1 MTVPANATRAVMRT
15 AINQRDQSIMERD
28 QAIAELEAKLER
40 LETLYQS
47 SLTKA
52 ARFEELKPMV
62 DEWFIS
68 LVKREL
74 KRFINF
80 LKPEPVLP
88 VVRH

>member
-15 AINQRDQSIMERD
+15 AINERDQAIMERD

-52 ARFEELKPMV
+52 ARFEELKPML
-62 DEWFIS
+62 EEFT
-68 LVKREL
+68 KREL

-80 LKPEPVLP
+80 FKPEPVLP